1 MNGCLHG
8 RWVIGTAHRNPS
20 LGPTVARGAL
30 NGSVYNQSITQKDHI
45 TGAVGSAAAC
55 MALVHSSFPEAN
67 AAEYSNL
74 GGTRCDAVYNACVAV
89 QQLSSSY

>member
-8 RWVIGTAHRNPS
+8 RWVMGTAHRSPS
-20 LGPTVARGAL
+20 LGPTVARRVI
-30 NGSVYNQSITQKDHI
+30 NGSVYNQSIARKDQI
-45 TGAVGSAAAC
+45 AGAAVGSAAEC
-55 MALVHSSFPEAN
+55 MALVRSSFPEAN

-89 QQLSSSY
+89 

>member
-1 MNGCLHG
+1 
-8 RWVIGTAHRNPS
+8 
-20 LGPTVARGAL
+20 
-30 NGSVYNQSITQKDHI
+30 
-45 TGAVGSAAAC
+45 
-55 MALVHSSFPEAN
+55 VHSSFPEAN